1 VQVGY
6 ATANGTAGAGVD
18 YAATNGTL
26 TLPSGQT
33 TGTISVLVL
42 GDQVAEPHETFVVN
56 LSAPVNATIADA
68 QGLGT
73 ILNDDQARETWGDFS
88 VPRDGAADGAVF
100 GTNTGIWTF
109 RDSQT
114 GAVLTFGPWAVPT
127 DTFVPAD
134 YDGDNRTDCAVYRSV
149 TAIWYIHPSCLVSGS
164 SPYGFQW
171 GWAGVDIPAPADYDG
186 DGRTDIAV
194 YRPTDA
200 TWYVVQSAT
209 GVGSAVQWGQ
219 SWTTSIPQP
228 GDYDGD
234 GRAERTFYTAFN
246 GVWWIYN
253 IYTGNVQLID
263 WGIPGDNSVKPVAA
277 DYDGDGRTDLA
288 FFSPANAHWYI
299 VPSSTGAGY
308 AIPYGTAAMTPV
320 PADYDADGKTDIA
333 QWDPSGR
340 VVWYIKS
347 STGVSTPI
355 PMSDVSAPGDIPILK
370 RVQ

>member
-1 VQVGY
+1 
-6 ATANGTAGAGVD
+6 
-18 YAATNGTL
+18 
-26 TLPSGQT
+26 
-33 TGTISVLVL
+33 
-42 GDQVAEPHETFVVN
+42 
-56 LSAPVNATIADA
+56 
-68 QGLGT
+68 
-73 ILNDDQARETWGDFS
+73 
-88 VPRDGAADGAVF
+88 
-100 GTNTGIWTF
+100 
-109 RDSQT
+109 
-114 GAVLTFGPWAVPT
+114 
-127 DTFVPAD
+127 
-134 YDGDNRTDCAVYRSV
+134 
-149 TAIWYIHPSCLVSGS
+149 
-164 SPYGFQW
+164 
-171 GWAGVDIPAPADYDG
+171 
-186 DGRTDIAV
+186 V